1 MNEGGAGRNW
11 GNFMAVK
18 KVNTE
23 TSSGIKS
30 TSTRT
35 RASAQEPASA
45 GKKVPLLSICIPTY
59 KRGKFVE
66 AQVRS
71 AIELFLKRDD
81 VEVELVVV
89 NNMSPDDTKQR
100 LQKFSHPNF
109 KLINRTQ
116 HYDTAEENMIRSLEF
131 LSGDYV
137 WFLGDDD
144 PIKPNAVDRTLSLLQ
159 THKYSCIIFNSST
172 ISPDGNLIDM
182 RPMPMHGPQVSGPID
197 EIIEMIGLINTFAG
211 ISNIIQL
218 RSRLDA
224 ERGLEWMRTSKIYS
238 HVAWFVEAHR
248 GEMATFVNLP
258 LVYYRQNDYSD
269 GHWDRVAERLGVQS
283 LFFWSLGITRL
294 VQRLVNLKCLTIRQ
308 AGQIFELA
316 SGGFRYRLID
326 DIVFKTYTQLLSSC
340 QAESQREVFTKDEI
354 NEISQFILNCD
365 PSLYNLIDLL
375 SEAHEAIQ
383 SARGNQKGISKLLPS
398 NSFNKSLL
406 ADIAKNL
413 SEKFLQGY
421 SARQKDGQFVCRCI
435 GVVFGYCV
443 YRMPQAFVAIK
454 ESETSIR
461 DKALSFVD
469 PIADKDLVYVGGT
482 YEDLVDQLIVR
493 LDRQNEVRP
502 NFNAVSGDG
511 GAAVLAS
518 LDPAII
524 SQLQDAAAVFK
535 RQAQENENLHVAAA
549 TRLSAL
555 YDSSSWR
562 LTGPIRAISRSIT
575 GRG

>member
-1 MNEGGAGRNW
+1 
-11 GNFMAVK
+11 MAVK
-18 KVNTE
+18 KVNNE
-23 TSSGIKS
+23 TSSVAK
-30 TSTRT
+30 TTAT
-35 RASAQEPASA
+35 RARGTAQASA
-45 GKKVPLLSICIPTY
+45 DATKTIPLLSICIPTY

-71 AIELFLKRDD
+71 VIELFLKRDD

-89 NNMSPDDTKQR
+89 NNMSPDDTKKR
-100 LQKFSHPNF
+100 LEKFSHPNF

-131 LSGDYV
+131 LRGDYV

-144 PIKPNAVDRTLSLLQ
+144 PIKPNAVDRVLSILQ
-159 THKYSCIIFNSST
+159 TRNYSCIIFNSST
-172 ISPDGNLIDM
+172 ISPEGHLIDM

-218 RSRLDA
+218 KSRLDA

-248 GEMATFVNLP
+248 GERTAFVNLP

-294 VQRLVNLKCLTIRQ
+294 VQRLVDLNCLSIRQ

-340 QAESQREVFTKDEI
+340 RAESERELFTRDEFS
-354 NEISQFILNCD
+354 EISQFVLNCD
-365 PSLYNLIDLL
+365 PSLYNLIELL
-375 SEAHEAIQ
+375 TEAHEAIQ
-383 SARGNQKGISKLLPS
+383 SARGDQKGISNLLS
-398 NSFNKSLL
+398 KNSFNRSLL
-406 ADIAKNL
+406 EDISKNL
-413 SEKFLQGY
+413 SEKFLQSY
-421 SARQKDGQFVCRCI
+421 ASRQKEGQFVGRCI
-435 GVVFGYCV
+435 GVIFGYCI
-443 YRMPQAFVAIK
+443 YRMPQSFVAIK

-469 PIADKDLVYVGGT
+469 PIADKDLVYIGES
-482 YEDLVDQLIVR
+482 YEDLVDQLIMR
-493 LDRQNEVRP
+493 LERQNESTP
-502 NFNAVSGDG
+502 NLNPISGEA
-511 GAAVLAS
+511 GAATFAS
-518 LDPAII
+518 LDPSIVT
-524 SQLQDAAAVFK
+524 QLQDAVAVFK

-549 TRLSAL
+549 TRLSAI
-555 YDSSSWR
+555 YDSTSWR
-562 LTGPIRAISRSIT
+562 LTGPIRAISRSIK
-575 GRG
+575 GKG